1 MLELQMGLNRD
12 CRRERTMRMMKDAC
26 MKGDAKRIY
35 LLVPEQSTF
44 AMGRE
49 VCRLIGNDVANGRIE
64 VVGYDR
70 LMRLVY
76 RDCGGHKTHMDEGG
90 RLLAMA
96 QAAETVRKTLT
107 VYKSSAMRPEFLQ
120 SLLNTYSSCV
130 LNGIATEQ
138 LKEMA
143 GETESVM
150 LRDKLTDLTAIFE
163 AYQAICDASEND
175 PSEEMNSVVAILRET
190 DFLNGTYWFIEG
202 FSDFPKQQMALIEA
216 IIAGAAFVQVSLAA
230 AGMNDDHPGRA
241 IAANTARK
249 LVDVAINS
257 KVDSEIIRTKDDSDE
272 HPALGII
279 QEKLC
284 DSMPIT
290 EPCVVKG
297 AEKVVRLFCD
307 YTPHQEIQHIAGTI
321 LKSIRKGYRYRDIS
335 IVLCDYERYAP
346 VVETV
351 CRRYGIPVYMDSE
364 KTDIGKKPVMVAVFS
379 ALEAVTRGMPMESV
393 LQYLKS
399 GMSNL
404 SVDAA
409 DKLENYVRIWHIHG
423 HDWAPA
429 EPGWDMPPSG
439 IGVDLT
445 EEDAE
450 ALVELNEYRKTAIV
464 PLLTLKKALED
475 GTTIGDHVMA
485 LYNFLEE
492 IGFTDR
498 LQTVVDSLME
508 TGEEQ
513 MAKEYAQVSEVLTH
527 AMEQMYDVVG
537 SMERSAQDFVKML
550 KLVCTAY
557 KIATIPVSVDQ
568 VEVLS
573 LADARYICSKVRYIV
588 GCEEGVFPRYAAETG
603 LLDAAEVKEL
613 NEHEIPFPGSLE
625 DTTMRSINDIDTVV
639 SGAKRVLVMSYAS
652 EPSEPTT
659 PSHLL
664 ERVKQIFPVI
674 ETERGC
680 SENRIYDADLMT
692 PETAGKMLGRISN
705 RPAYEQVAL
714 SLSLVDNDQMQQT
727 ACRVL
732 DKAEWALGDLSQA
745 SIKGLYGERIPLSAT
760 RADVYAACRYHYFLK
775 YGLELKERPKGRA
788 DAPFFG
794 KFAHFV
800 LEKSLK
806 EIDASGG
813 FDSLDKE
820 TLRSI
825 AQKHIAKYIETKMP
839 HLESQPE
846 RYQYLMKRQCR
857 EVVTILRNVCAEFA
871 VSDFRPVEYEYKFG
885 GEEADAAAI
894 FIEGAKAKGTYTG
907 IADRI
912 DIGIVNDKPYAR
924 IMDYK
929 TGKSKTMDFADILMG
944 MSMQLLMYQAALQKN
959 GYRGG
964 VERAGALYLPAKDV
978 IVPTSTKVSDEKVQ
992 AEYDKMQAR
1001 HGILLN
1007 DKDVV
1012 NAMEH
1017 MDGKTGKFLPVK
1029 FSADGTMVGEL
1040 ATAEELELLDRYTM
1054 LKMGEM
1060 VDEISEGKITA
1071 NPVSRGPD
1079 RTACTYCP
1087 MKAACHKDSCGV
1099 KFRYRKQTSYE
1110 ECMVQV
1116 RKELHIKEE
1125 EAKKEGA
1132 AE

>member
-12 CRRERTMRMMKDAC
+12 YRRERTMRMMKEAC
-26 MKGDAKRIY
+26 EKGDAKRIY

-44 AMGRE
+44 NMGRE
-49 VCRLIGNDVANGRIE
+49 VCRMIGNDVANGRIE

-76 RDCGGHKTHMDEGG
+76 RDCGGRKKHMDEGG

-96 QAAETVRKTLT
+96 QAAEETRKALT

-120 SLLNTYSSCV
+120 NLLDTYSSCA
-130 LNGIATEQ
+130 LNGITTEQ
-138 LKEMA
+138 LTGIAET
-143 GETESVM
+143 TESPM
-150 LRDKLTDLTAIFE
+150 LKSKLTDLTNIFTM
-163 AYQAICDASEND
+163 YQAICAASESD
-175 PSEEMNSVVAILRET
+175 PSEEMDSIVEILLNS

-202 FSDFPKQQMALIEA
+202 FSDFPEQQMRLIQA
-216 IIAGAAFVQVSLAA
+216 IIGGAAFVQVSLAA
-230 AGMNDDHPGRA
+230 AGLSDDHPGRA
-241 IAANTARK
+241 ISARTGNK
-249 LVDVAINS
+249 LVEFAGRANI
-257 KVDSEIIRTKDDSDE
+257 DSEIVRTKDESDE
-272 HPALGII
+272 HPALSVI
-279 QEKLC
+279 QERLC
-284 DSMPIT
+284 DNLPIT
-290 EPCVVKG
+290 EPVPVKG
-297 AEKVVRLFCD
+297 AEKVVRLFTD

-321 LKSIRKGYRYRDIS
+321 LKSIRNGYRYRDIS

-351 CRRYGIPVYMDSE
+351 CRRYDIPVYMDSE

-404 SVDAA
+404 PTEEA
-409 DKLENYVRIWHIHG
+409 DKLENYVRIWNLHSY
-423 HDWAPA
+423 DWAPA

-450 ALVELNEYRKTAIV
+450 LLVELNGYRRTAIN

-475 GTTIGDHVMA
+475 GTTISDYILA

-492 IGFTDR
+492 IGYTDH
-498 LQTVVDSLME
+498 LQTVVDRLME

-513 MAKEYAQVSEVLTH
+513 LAKEYAQVSEVLAH

-573 LADARYICSKVRYIV
+573 LADARYVCSKVRYIV
-588 GCEEGVFPRYAAETG
+588 GCEEGVFPRYAAEAG

-613 NEHEIPFPGSLE
+613 NDNEIPFPGSLE

-639 SGAKRVLVMSYAS
+639 SGAKRILCMSYAS

-659 PSHLL
+659 PSYLL
-664 ERVKQIFPVI
+664 ERVHQLFPAV
-674 ETERGC
+674 EPTRGC
-680 SENRIYDADLMT
+680 GENRIYDADLMT
-692 PETAGKMLGRISN
+692 AETAGKMLGRISN
-705 RPAYEQVAL
+705 RAAYEQVAL
-714 SLSLVDNDQMQQT
+714 SLALVDNEHMQQT

-732 DKAEWALGDLSQA
+732 DKAGWALGDLSRA

-775 YGLELKERPKGRA
+775 YGLALRERPKGRA

-800 LEKSLK
+800 LEKSLR
-806 EIDASGG
+806 EIEAKGG
-813 FDSLDKE
+813 FDTIDKA
-820 TLRSI
+820 TLRDI
-825 AQKHIAKYIETKMP
+825 TQKHIDKYIETKMP

-846 RYQYLMKRQCR
+846 RYQFLMKRQCR
-857 EVVTILRNVCAEFA
+857 EVITILRNVCAEFA
-871 VSDFRPVEYEYKFG
+871 VSDFRPCEFEYKFG
-885 GEEADAAAI
+885 GEDADTAAI
-894 FIEGAKAKGTYTG
+894 SIEGEQAKGTYTG
-907 IADRI
+907 IADRV
-912 DIGIVNDKPYAR
+912 DIGIVNGKPYTR
-924 IMDYK
+924 IVDYK
-929 TGKSKTMDFADILMG
+929 TGRSKTMDYADLLMG
-944 MSMQLLMYQAALQKN
+944 MSMQLILYQAALQKN

-964 VERAGALYLPAKDV
+964 TERAGAVFIPAKDS
-978 IVPTSTKVSDEKVQ
+978 IVATPTKVSDEKVQ

-1001 HGILLN
+1001 HGILLD
-1007 DKDVV
+1007 DKDVI

-1017 MDGKTGKFLPVK
+1017 IDGKAGKFIAVK
-1029 FSADGTMVGEL
+1029 FAADGTMTGEL
-1040 ATAEELELLDRYTM
+1040 ATAEELELLDKYAM
-1054 LKMGEM
+1054 HKMGEM
-1060 VDEISEGKITA
+1060 VDEISEGKVTA
-1071 NPVSRGPD
+1071 NPISRGPEN
-1079 RTACTYCP
+1079 TSCTYCP
-1087 MKAACHKDSCGV
+1087 MQAACHKDACGI

-1110 ECMVQV
+1110 ECMDKI
-1116 RKELHIKEE
+1116 RGTLHIPPAEP
-1125 EAKKEGA
+1125 KKSKK
-1132 AE
+1132 